1 MGGELLKLQ
10 FLESNDCGRL
20 TIAFKKK
27 KKRKKRT
34 ICFLPFSMQRKK
46 KHKILKAQNRNAEN
60 ETPGRV
66 IYLQTTT
73 LAHSFLTPSHGAD
86 DV

>member
-1 MGGELLKLQ
+1 
-10 FLESNDCGRL
+10 
-20 TIAFKKK
+20 
-27 KKRKKRT
+27 
-34 ICFLPFSMQRKK
+34 MQRKK
-46 KHKILKAQNRNAEN
+46 KSTKNKILKAQNRNAEN

>member
-1 MGGELLKLQ
+1 
-10 FLESNDCGRL
+10 
-20 TIAFKKK
+20 
-27 KKRKKRT
+27 
-34 ICFLPFSMQRKK
+34 MQRKK